1 MNLIRADTG
10 RTWGGRQ
17 ALHLL
22 MQLLFHEVTSPENY
36 LSEPEHHRIRTRGR
50 PQNTAT
56 ETTAND
62 KAKGTN
68 LTEMYFQALAV
79 FIVLILCAFVVSN
92 ISFWEILKDALRK
105 PESRE
110 THRANTI
117 HSPMSFSLMLEKNFF
132 FFFLLYLRLLCCC
145 TFSISTNVWHD
156 NNQTSWLYSTNRSGP
171 RLQRCVPF

>member
-1 MNLIRADTG
+1 MSAGSELVVFTKHFNVTMNLIRADTG

-117 HSPMSFSLMLEKNFF
+117 HSPMSFSLMLEKNIFF
-132 FFFLLYLRLLCCC
+132 FFFTVPQIIVLLYIFNINKCLA
-145 TFSISTNVWHD
+145 W
-156 NNQTSWLYSTNRSGP
+156 Q
-171 RLQRCVPF
+171 